1 MSVDKESEP
10 YVSVIIPC
18 YNHGQFL
25 LEAIASAENE
35 PLVGE
40 VIIVN
45 DGSTASVTLA
55 IVEKLERESHQVFNI
70 KNRGLSGARNF
81 GIEQAKYPYILPLDA
96 DNRLVS
102 GFLKKALVLL
112 EEDSEIGV
120 VYGDRQV
127 FGQQNQWVEMAEFRV
142 SRLLLGNYI
151 DACALFRRQVWE
163 DVGGYDSEIPDQLG
177 YEDWDFWLGA
187 VEAGWQFAY
196 VNQVAFQYRSRP
208 DSMVSGCNLPAN
220 RKRLFQYICS
230 KHSKLYSAQFADVF
244 STKEAQ
250 RLDALDEAFQYSE
263 KVSKISAE
271 LAIIQ
276 QERDQYFEKNQILK
290 DRLQWIEED
299 LESTKAV
306 GTEREDFELKLETA
320 MSQSNYWQEEYGKV
334 LEELNSLRQVHHQ
347 LLTSRWW
354 RLKARIG
361 RVIKR
366 LDK

>member
-230 KHSKLYSAQFADVF
+230 KHSKL
-244 STKEAQ
+244 
-250 RLDALDEAFQYSE
+250 
-263 KVSKISAE
+263 
-271 LAIIQ
+271 
-276 QERDQYFEKNQILK
+276 
-290 DRLQWIEED
+290 
-299 LESTKAV
+299 
-306 GTEREDFELKLETA
+306 
-320 MSQSNYWQEEYGKV
+320 
-334 LEELNSLRQVHHQ
+334 
-347 LLTSRWW
+347 
-354 RLKARIG
+354 
-361 RVIKR
+361 
-366 LDK
+366 